1 MFYPKKGMPSIL
13 DREGAARQHFGS
25 SEFVSAVDQLAPRI
39 RSAPAIKLC
48 SLARSCS
55 YPCHVLRVVIIHAGN
70 MRSLSRSGRTRF
82 PVGLLL
88 LATAAPLLNVALADI
103 VTVGPGELQTAL
115 DNVSVFTM
123 TPPSLVLLKT
133 EFKSL
138 HLTVF
143 ENLLTSYLC

>member
-1 MFYPKKGMPSIL
+1 M
-13 DREGAARQHFGS
+13 
-25 SEFVSAVDQLAPRI
+25 
-39 RSAPAIKLC
+39 
-48 SLARSCS
+48 
-55 YPCHVLRVVIIHAGN
+55 
-70 MRSLSRSGRTRF
+70 
-82 PVGLLL
+82 GLLL